1 MSGDAALQTTRQH
14 HHNEVASAPTY
25 ARAIMWSMAVARTR
39 RLEIDWSAIRAE
51 FDGIRAAI
59 IPFRVASEQD
69 IERCKLSDMTHG
81 MIASKLVEDWRRNDC
96 VVILDKEKR
105 ERLTDL
111 AYMLGFSDDDN
122 FTDDKYKNDGRPNWR
137 QLEELLSQQTVN
149 TEFLHLWSLL
159 NFYFGV
165 YVELYLGNEAI
176 YKREFH
182 QCMMSIGD
190 ATQIQRHWY
199 AHWMHETVQSK
210 SRDIGDARSELI
222 AVIENIKAGE
232 LKLGGHT
239 RSSGTSACSRSGKD
253 PAAGQINTL
262 VISKLLTRRFLWLR
276 LAAWCRTPWSRGAFS
291 RRCRRIGLNE
301 LEIRP

>member
-1 MSGDAALQTTRQH
+1 
-14 HHNEVASAPTY
+14 
-25 ARAIMWSMAVARTR
+25 MWSMAVARTR

-81 MIASKLVEDWRRNDC
+81 LIASKLVEDWRRNDC

-122 FTDDKYKNDGRPNWR
+122 FTDDKYKNEGRPNWR
-137 QLEELLSQQTVN
+137 QLDELLSQHTVN
-149 TEFLHLWSLL
+149 TEFMHLWSLL

-199 AHWMHETVQSK
+199 AHWMHETVQRK

-232 LKLGGHT
+232 LKPWGPYQVEWYECMLEKRKGFGG
-239 RSSGTSACSRSGKD
+239 RPDQYSGDLKTSYTKISLAEISRMVQD
-253 PAAGQINTL
+253 PL
-262 VISKLLTRRFLWLR
+262 VPRRVLPPLSADRFER
-276 LAAWCRTPWSRGAFS
+276 A
-291 RRCRRIGLNE
+291 
-301 LEIRP
+301 